1 MIHAELARAWAT
13 LKADNPKLRIR
24 NAAEQLGVSE
34 LDLLLTRLDQG
45 VTWLTLSAQQL
56 ANRLPT
62 LGRVMAL
69 VRNDHA
75 VHETSGVFAE
85 LKGGEQVGLFLGEQ
99 DQRLFFSQWAFFLA
113 VEEDERHSL
122 QVFDASGTAVIKIYR
137 KDDSDVDAWNRLVA
151 EYAGTLN
158 SAPALVA
165 VDAHARTPLTADT
178 EQFRADWQ
186 AITDVH
192 QFHGLLKKYEVDRL
206 SALEAAGSDLAE
218 RVDVDA
224 CETVITACRD
234 RAIPLMTFVNNK
246 GAVQIHTAVPQKLLR
261 TGPWFNIL
269 DPGFNLHLGTEAI
282 DSAWVI
288 RRPTSDGQVTSLEA
302 FDAQGN
308 SIVQFFGE
316 RHEGNAERADW
327 RALLDELTAV
337 EVTA

>member
-1 MIHAELARAWAT
+1 MIHAELAQAWAK
-13 LKADNPKLRIR
+13 LRADNPKLRIR
-24 NAAEQLGVSE
+24 NAAELLGVSE
-34 LDLLLTRLDQG
+34 LDLLLTRLGDG
-45 VTWLTLSAQQL
+45 VTWLEVSGHQL
-56 ANRLPT
+56 ASNLPK
-62 LGRVMAL
+62 LGTVMAL
-69 VRNDHA
+69 VRNDNA
-75 VHETSGVFAE
+75 VHETTGTFGE
-85 LKGGEQVGLFLGEQ
+85 LKGGEQTGLFLGAQ
-99 DQRLFFSQWAFFLA
+99 DQRLFFSKWAFVVA

-137 KDDSDVDAWNRLVA
+137 KDTSNLDAWNALIA
-151 EYAGTLN
+151 EY
-158 SAPALVA
+158 SAQLSDVPALEPAASLERRAVKDVA
-165 VDAHARTPLTADT
+165 
-178 EQFRADWQ
+178 QFRTDWL

-192 QFHGLLKKYEVDRL
+192 QFHGLLKRHEADRL
-206 SALEAAGSDLAE
+206 SALEAAGTELAE
-218 RVDVDA
+218 RVDVSA
-224 CETVITACRD
+224 CETVISACRD
-234 RAIPLMTFVNNK
+234 RAIPLMTFVSNA

-327 RALLDELTAV
+327 RALLDELTAT